1 MYRMNHEEGR
11 YRVLLIGI
19 GDNTEGKKESFCKK
33 ISEVYGISLPLLRKL
48 VDRCPTVLKKNL
60 SLRKADI
67 LAKTLESF
75 GAMISVEEKRDSSA
89 VFLEFQGIA
98 SHQIGLEA
106 SYLRKTESGAW
117 NVIGR
122 ARNISAESLTDTWV
136 IIQLFDDFEEFLTF
150 EEVPLPIN
158 PLPPGE
164 ASPFKVV
171 FEGDLPVKRVS
182 IGFKNS
188 SGTPLPA
195 VDRREKREWV
205 EVKLEVKDE
214 EGFFPSSPFLPIE
227 EQNEPQP
234 LGVTASSDEISKPPQ
249 TEFPSLTAEESQAKK
264 EEGEGKIAGE
274 QITLEHEDISSEEI
288 FELPE
293 KGFSEVNETQEK
305 KELERLPEHEP
316 LQNVAIPAME
326 KGEAKETEGA
336 LPDLGSLLPNRENIF
351 PETGFD
357 VSLFEEATK
366 LLEEIS
372 RGPVEKV
379 KEESFPFPWIEDF
392 RNSVESYYQKHPDM
406 FASWFESH
414 RKKNEFAHS
423 LHPLLTLLTHARFHQ
438 KNQSEK
444 ALENTEKVFKFIL
457 QPNLLL
463 EDIPLLEG
471 TPFFSGE
478 NWRELFHKAIPR
490 LQQVGNNIL
499 EKKRWNAF
507 DLERLIK
514 IIPHMS
520 DTNSRMAIRWIHE
533 LIPELIEID
542 FSNLSLSIGESLY
555 RVGSRL
561 GVVDPYFDYCQG
573 KNSTGDLKIQTF
585 AKAVYPQ
592 HPMKIEEPMT
602 WVGMTEEDRGG
613 GYCLLTQP
621 RCAGCLFESFCPRL
635 HLDFNPSEKGMKGQ

>member
-1 MYRMNHEEGR
+1 MHRINHEEGR

-19 GDNTEGKKESFCKK
+19 GDNTEGGKESFCKK
-33 ISEVYGISLPLLRKL
+33 ISAVYGISFPLLRKI
-48 VDRCPTVLKKNL
+48 VDLCPTVLKRNL
-60 SLRKADI
+60 SIRKAEI
-67 LAKTLESF
+67 LAKTLNSF

-89 VFLEFQGIA
+89 VFLEFQGMA
-98 SHQIGLEA
+98 SHQIALEA
-106 SYLRKTESGAW
+106 SYLRRTESGAW

-122 ARNISAESLTDTWV
+122 ARNISEESLTDTWV
-136 IIQLFDDFEEFLTF
+136 IIQLFDYFEEFLTF

-158 PLPPGE
+158 PLPPAE
-164 ASPFKVV
+164 ASPFKLV
-171 FEGDLPVKRVS
+171 FEGDLPIKRVS

-214 EGFFPSSPFLPIE
+214 EEYFPSSPFLPVE
-227 EQNEPQP
+227 EQDEAQSF
-234 LGVTASSDEISKPPQ
+234 GVTQSSEEIFQPPQ
-249 TEFPSLTAEESQAKK
+249 AEFPSLRAEESQAKREK
-264 EEGEGKIAGE
+264 GQEKIAGE
-274 QITLEHEDISSEEI
+274 NLVLEHEDISSEEI

-293 KGFSEVNETQEK
+293 KSFSEVNETQEK
-305 KELERLPEHEP
+305 KELDILPGHEP
-316 LQNVAIPAME
+316 LQMVAIPVME
-326 KGEAKETEGA
+326 KGEAKEAEGA
-336 LPDLGSLLPNRENIF
+336 LPDLGPPLPNRENIF
-351 PETGFD
+351 PETRFD

-372 RGPVEKV
+372 RGPVEKG
-379 KEESFPFPWIEDF
+379 KEESFPFPRIEDF
-392 RNSVESYYQKHPDM
+392 RNSVESYYQKHPDI
-406 FASWFESH
+406 FASWFEAH
-414 RKKNEFAHS
+414 RKKNEFTHS
-423 LHPLLTLLTHARFHQ
+423 LHSLLTILTHARFNQ

-444 ALENTEKVFKFIL
+444 ALENTEKVFNFIL

-471 TPFFSGE
+471 TSFFSGE
-478 NWRELFHKAIPR
+478 NWRELFHRAIPR

-499 EKKRWNAF
+499 DKKRWNAF
-507 DLERLIK
+507 DLEQLIK

-520 DTNSRMAIRWIHE
+520 DKNSRMAIRWIHE
-533 LIPELIEID
+533 LIPDMIEID
-542 FSNLSLSIGESLY
+542 FSNTPLSIAESLY

-573 KNSTGDLKIQTF
+573 KNSTGDLKIQAF

-602 WVGMTEEDRGG
+602 WVGMMKEEGGG
-613 GYCLLTQP
+613 GYCLPTQP
-621 RCAGCLFESFCPRL
+621 QCAGCLFETFCPRL
-635 HLDFNPSEKGMKGQ
+635 HLDFNPSEKGMRGR

>member
-1 MYRMNHEEGR
+1 
-11 YRVLLIGI
+11 
-19 GDNTEGKKESFCKK
+19 
-33 ISEVYGISLPLLRKL
+33 
-48 VDRCPTVLKKNL
+48 
-60 SLRKADI
+60 
-67 LAKTLESF
+67 
-75 GAMISVEEKRDSSA
+75 
-89 VFLEFQGIA
+89 
-98 SHQIGLEA
+98 
-106 SYLRKTESGAW
+106 
-117 NVIGR
+117 
-122 ARNISAESLTDTWV
+122 
-136 IIQLFDDFEEFLTF
+136 
-150 EEVPLPIN
+150 
-158 PLPPGE
+158 
-164 ASPFKVV
+164 
-171 FEGDLPVKRVS
+171 
-182 IGFKNS
+182 
-188 SGTPLPA
+188 
-195 VDRREKREWV
+195 
-205 EVKLEVKDE
+205 
-214 EGFFPSSPFLPIE
+214 
-227 EQNEPQP
+227 
-234 LGVTASSDEISKPPQ
+234 
-249 TEFPSLTAEESQAKK
+249 
-264 EEGEGKIAGE
+264 
-274 QITLEHEDISSEEI
+274 
-288 FELPE
+288 
-293 KGFSEVNETQEK
+293 
-305 KELERLPEHEP
+305 
-316 LQNVAIPAME
+316 
-326 KGEAKETEGA
+326 
-336 LPDLGSLLPNRENIF
+336 
-351 PETGFD
+351 
-357 VSLFEEATK
+357 
-366 LLEEIS
+366 
-372 RGPVEKV
+372 
-379 KEESFPFPWIEDF
+379 
-392 RNSVESYYQKHPDM
+392 M

-423 LHPLLTLLTHARFHQ
+423 LHPLLTILTHARFHQ

-542 FSNLSLSIGESLY
+542 FSNMSLSIGESLY

-613 GYCLLTQP
+613 GYCLPTQP
-621 RCAGCLFESFCPRL
+621 RCAGCLFETFCPRL